1 MNMLNLSKEE
11 SINLLNL
18 RKEHINKLNLSKP
31 QMNQKARVAI
41 AVDYSGSMR
50 SFYKDGTVQAILEKI
65 LPIALEFDDNG
76 TLDVWLFDDYF
87 RRMPGMNINNY
98 YDYVQKE
105 ILDKRYHMGGTNYA
119 PVINDIKKFYID
131 EEPEL
136 VPNYILF
143 VTDGDNFDK
152 RATTETIKEISEY
165 PIFWQFVGIGKS
177 EFTYLEKL
185 DDLKDRYVDNADFF
199 SVSNIKDFYEK
210 DSIYEYLLNEYP
222 NWLEYPEVKDMLTNG
237 FKKSSEQKSSEKKR
251 FFGLF

>member
-1 MNMLNLSKEE
+1 MDMLNLSKEE
-11 SINLLNL
+11 YINLLNL
-18 RKEHINKLNLSKP
+18 RKDNIKKLNLSKP

-152 RATTETIKEISEY
+152 RATTETIKKISEY

-199 SVSNIKDFYEK
+199 SVSNVKDFYEK
-210 DSIYEYLLNEYP
+210 ESIYEYLLNEYP
-222 NWLEYPEVKDMLTNG
+222 NWLEYPEVKHMLTNG
-237 FKKSSEQKSSEKKR
+237 FKKSPEKKR